1 MGDIVTT
8 MMTRPSLVVFD
19 MAGTTVID
27 DGQVPE
33 AFTAALAEH
42 GIAVG
47 PSDIRDVRGASKR
60 QAILDLLPQS
70 ADRERKAERALASF
84 RAHLARLYQ
93 GRVREIPGAAGV
105 FEWLRRRGIRTAL
118 NTGFDRD
125 TAKML
130 LEALGWSTGTV
141 DAIVCG
147 DDVARGRP
155 APDMIFRC
163 MELTGVTSADAVAN
177 VGDTVL
183 DLQAGDNARAGWNIG
198 VLTGAHE
205 RARMSAQP
213 HTHLLASVAELPL
226 LFSPGRPDRGA

>member
-1 MGDIVTT
+1 
-8 MMTRPSLVVFD
+8 MTKVELVVFD
-19 MAGTTVID
+19 MAGTTVVD
-27 DGQVPE
+27 DGQVPQ

-42 GIAVG
+42 GVAVG

-60 QAILDLLPQS
+60 QAILDLLPKGR
-70 ADRERKAERALASF
+70 DREGKAERVLASF
-84 RAHLARLYQ
+84 REHLARLYK

-105 FEWLRRRGIRTAL
+105 FEWLRGRGIRAAL

-130 LEALGWSTGTV
+130 LGALGWNGSTV

-163 MELTGVTSADAVAN
+163 MELTGVAGADSVAN

-183 DLQAGDNARAGWNIG
+183 DLQAGHNAGVRWNIG

-205 RARMSAQP
+205 RALMAAQP
-213 HTHLLASVAELPL
+213 HTHLLASVAELPE
-226 LFSPGRPDRGA
+226 LFS

>member
-1 MGDIVTT
+1 MGNIVTT
-8 MMTRPSLVVFD
+8 TMTKPSLVVFD

-42 GIAVG
+42 GITVG
-47 PSDIRDVRGASKR
+47 PDDIRNVRGAAKR
-60 QAILDLLPQS
+60 QAILALLPQG
-70 ADRERKAERALASF
+70 AGREGKAARALDSF

-93 GRVREIPGAAGV
+93 GRVREIPGAART
-105 FEWLRRRGIRTAL
+105 FEWLRRHGIRTAL
-118 NTGFDRD
+118 NTGFDRE

-155 APDMIFRC
+155 APDMILRC
-163 MELTGVTSADAVAN
+163 MQLTGVASADSVAN
-177 VGDTVL
+177 VGDTML
-183 DLQAGDNARAGWNIG
+183 DLQAGHNAAVRWNVG

-205 RARMSAQP
+205 RALMAAQP
-213 HTHLLASVAELPL
+213 HTHLLASVAELPRI
-226 LFSPGRPDRGA
+226 FATGQPGSGT

>member
-1 MGDIVTT
+1 
-8 MMTRPSLVVFD
+8 MTKVELVVFD
-19 MAGTTVID
+19 MAGTTVVD
-27 DGQVPE
+27 DGQVPQ

-42 GIAVG
+42 GVAVG

-60 QAILDLLPQS
+60 QAILDLLPKGR
-70 ADRERKAERALASF
+70 DREGKAERVLASF
-84 RAHLARLYQ
+84 REHLARLYK

-105 FEWLRRRGIRTAL
+105 FEWLRGRGIRAAL

-125 TAKML
+125 TARML

-163 MELTGVTSADAVAN
+163 MELTGVAGADSVAN

-183 DLQAGDNARAGWNIG
+183 DLQAGHNAGVRWNIG

-205 RARMSAQP
+205 RALMAAQP
-213 HTHLLASVAELPL
+213 HTHLLASVAELPE
-226 LFSPGRPDRGA
+226 LFS